1 VSVLDGDGAR
11 AFHLWPARFILA
23 AMNDAE
29 LLSISAAEMT
39 TASPLANALLA
50 LNNDHAQELSWL
62 TRERLT
68 HLVGEAF
75 LARRIGH
82 VDAFLLAFEQDADYD
97 SPNFL
102 WFRAKY
108 RRFVYVDRIV
118 VAAGARG
125 RGLARLLYR
134 ALFAEAARAGHSC
147 VVCEINSEPPNPASH
162 AFHEGLGFAG
172 LGSAA
177 IHNGSKTVR
186 YLLRRLDHQ
195 AAVAGGS
202 ASTE

>member
-1 VSVLDGDGAR
+1 
-11 AFHLWPARFILA
+11 
-23 AMNDAE
+23 
-29 LLSISAAEMT
+29 MT

-50 LNNDHAQELSWL
+50 LNNDHAQELSRL
-62 TRERLT
+62 THERLP

-82 VDAFLLAFEQDADYD
+82 VDADWRGC
-97 SPNFL
+97 S
-102 WFRAKY
+102 
-108 RRFVYVDRIV
+108 I
-118 VAAGARG
+118 ARC
-125 RGLARLLYR
+125 
-134 ALFAEAARAGHSC
+134 FAEAARAGHSC

-162 AFHEGLGFAG
+162 AFHEGLGFAE